1 MGGLG
6 SSGLNIERDH
16 CVLQKRKRKKKE
28 TTFARLQTKKEGQVA
43 YCRPWVVHSSDRLTA
58 CFVTGPWTKHF
69 VMLPAAWPFQLPD
82 LKWWWWLHCRYPCFE
97 NPYPM
102 DLHESPVTACQ
113 YYANCPTDL
122 IPAFYSVGSKQKKT
136 GFSEKVAWHW
146 NENAGEM
153 RVFCIRVV
161 LCCLRCE
168 SVLYQ
173 SCAVLFEVWECFVS
187 RVVLCCLRCES
198 VLCLCYAVWGVGAFC
213 IGVVL
218 FEVWGCFVLE
228 LCCAVSGVFLYFLYQ
243 SCAVLSEVW

>member
-16 CVLQKRKRKKKE
+16 CVLQKRKRKKKK

-69 VMLPAAWPFQLPD
+69 VMVPAAWPFQLPD

-161 LCCLRCE
+161 LCCFRCGRSKGASGEQQQSATLRLWLQGKYGCTPVTATCQQCVW
-168 SVLYQ
+168 SNHLWRGVP
-173 SCAVLFEVWECFVS
+173 SCGGD
-187 RVVLCCLRCES
+187 LRP
-198 VLCLCYAVWGVGAFC
+198 
-213 IGVVL
+213 
-218 FEVWGCFVLE
+218 
-228 LCCAVSGVFLYFLYQ
+228 
-243 SCAVLSEVW
+243 